1 MLGVDC
7 IEGTKIM
14 DSVSTTGIA
23 QALSAWQ
30 QAFADWA
37 GRLWGD
43 SQALIDAL
51 SALTQGNHWQGVV
64 WLIAL
69 ALVVGGVRRQ
79 LWRLARRGV
88 ERLDQWASAKPS
100 PSQPFNRVIGW
111 LGLIG
116 VHSLTLIGAV
126 IAGYGVMLVGFSEQ
140 AQAQQFAGG
149 LLSAFIWV
157 GVARL
162 IIEAFLEPASDSL
175 RLLPLAA
182 STARELNAKL
192 VRLAAFA
199 GYGLAFVVPM
209 VASVGVAL
217 ATLIELL
224 VVLITTLGVLA
235 VMRTVRTPVD
245 DWLRA
250 LAQRVHSNVLSAA
263 LKLIALAG
271 YWLLGVYVVVV
282 AVIAIL
288 APGATL
294 NFVLRASAASVV
306 VLMLGGFAAQWL
318 AGALHAGVV
327 LPSRVQQ
334 RLPIL
339 QNQLRRWMPRL
350 LRLAHGVL
358 GLVIVALLLDIWQL
372 ADVRTWLAS
381 PTGQALLSAVI
392 GVLSVALLALG
403 AWLFA
408 VSWIEDRLNPETG
421 QGEPGAREKT
431 LLALFR
437 NAIAIAIVTIAGM
450 VALSELGIDIG
461 PLIAGAGVIGLAI
474 GFGAQK
480 LVQDIITGVFIQL
493 EDAIHQDD
501 YITAGGISGTVE
513 RLSIRS
519 LGLRDLTGTL
529 HVVPFS
535 SVDTVSNYTRDFGY
549 HLGEYGVAYR
559 ENIGDVVAHLHK
571 AYDKLCQTA
580 PINDSVTGPLE
591 VDGVSALADNAV
603 NVRVRIRTSAGMQ
616 WAVGRAYNQVVKE
629 VFDEAG
635 IEIPFP
641 HMTLYFGEDKS
652 GNAPPAHVALGK
664 EAD

>member
-1 MLGVDC
+1 
-7 IEGTKIM
+7 M
-14 DSVSTTGIA
+14 DPVSTTGIA
-23 QALSAWQ
+23 QTLTHWQSAL
-30 QAFADWA
+30 ADWSN
-37 GRLWGD
+37 RLGGD
-43 SQALIDAL
+43 GQALLNAL
-51 SALTQGNHWQGVV
+51 GQMTQMNDWLGVV
-64 WLIAL
+64 R
-69 ALVVGGVRRQ
+69 LVVLFAVLELVRRQ

-88 ERLDQWASAKPS
+88 ERIDQSVAASQARFGS
-100 PSQPFNRVIGW
+100 VGQALAWLAVIG
-111 LGLIG
+111 L
-116 VHSLTLIGAV
+116 HALTLLGAV
-126 IAGYGVMLVGFSEQ
+126 AVGYALMLVGFVGYEQ
-140 AQAQQFAGG
+140 AQQLAGE

-162 IIEAFLEPASDSL
+162 IIEAFLEPATDSI
-175 RLLPLAA
+175 RLLPLDEAA
-182 STARELNAKL
+182 ALNWDRKL
-192 VRLAAFA
+192 MRLATFA
-199 GYGLAFVVPM
+199 GYGLAFVVPV
-209 VASVGVAL
+209 VATVGPAL

-224 VVLITTLGVLA
+224 VVLVTTVGVFA
-235 VMRTVRTPVD
+235 VMRAVRTPVSA
-245 DWLRA
+245 WLRA
-250 LAQRVHSNVLSAA
+250 VAERVHSGLLRSA
-263 LKLIALAG
+263 LKLLAIIG
-271 YWLLGVYVVVV
+271 YWLVAVYVVMV
-282 AVIAIL
+282 AMVAIL
-288 APGATL
+288 APGTTL
-294 NFVLRASAASVV
+294 TFVLSASAASVGV
-306 VLMLGGFAAQWL
+306 FLLGGFVAQWL
-318 AGALHAGVV
+318 ARAMHAGVV
-327 LPSRVQQ
+327 LPVPMQQ

-350 LRLAHGVL
+350 LKLSHTVL
-358 GLVIVALLLDIWQL
+358 GVVVIAVLIDVWQI
-372 ADVRTWLAS
+372 ADVRAWLGSAA
-381 PTGQALLSAVI
+381 GQTMLSAVI
-392 GVLSVALLALG
+392 GVLSVGLLALG

-408 VSWIEDRLNPETG
+408 ASWIEDQLNPDTG
-421 QGEPGAREKT
+421 HGEPGAREKT

-559 ENIGDVVAHLHK
+559 ENIGDVVEHLQV
-571 AYDKLCQTA
+571 AYTRLCETA
-580 PINDSVTGPLE
+580 PINASVTGPLE
-591 VDGVSALADNAV
+591 VDGVSALADSAV
-603 NVRVRIRTSAGMQ
+603 NVRVRIRTTAGMQ

-641 HMTLYFGEDKS
+641 HMTLYFGEDKL
-652 GNAPPAHVALGK
+652 GNAPPAHIALGK
-664 EAD
+664 ETD